1 MALFEGSATA
11 IVTPF
16 SDNGVDFNKFEELLE
31 WQIKEGTDAIVVC
44 GTTGEAASM
53 TDEEK
58 KETIKFAIKIVNGR
72 IPVIAGTG
80 SNNTKTAK
88 EHSKWA
94 ENEGADGL
102 LIVTPYYNKT
112 TQKGLVEHYKAVVDG
127 IKIPVIVY
135 NVPSRT
141 GLNVAPVTLY
151 ELSKLDAVKAVKE
164 ASSDIAQITNV
175 AALCRDIDIYSGNDD
190 QIVPVLSVGGKG
202 VISTVSNIIPKDVH
216 LMVKKY
222 LEGKIDEAKELQ
234 LKMFNLVKA
243 VFIETNPIPIK
254 TALNI
259 MGINVGNVRLPLI
272 PMSDANKEIL
282 KQEMINYGLKVN
294 G

>member
-1 MALFEGSATA
+1 MSLFEGSATA

-16 SDNGVDFNKFEELLE
+16 NENGVDFNKFEELLE
-31 WQIKEGTDAIVVC
+31 WQIEEGTDAIVVC

-53 TDEEK
+53 SDEEK

-112 TQKGLVEHYKAVVDG
+112 TQKGLVEHYKTVVDG

-141 GLNVAPVTLY
+141 GLNVAPVTLN
-151 ELSKLDAVKAVKE
+151 ELSKLEAVKAVKE

-222 LEGKIDEAKELQ
+222 LEGKVDEARELQ

-243 VFIETNPIPIK
+243 LFIETNPIPVK
-254 TALNI
+254 TALNL
-259 MGINVGNVRLPLI
+259 MGKNVGNVRLPLV

-282 KQEMINYGLKVN
+282 KNEMINYGLKVN

>member
-1 MALFEGSATA
+1 MSLFEGSATA

-16 SDNGVDFNKFEELLE
+16 DDNGVNFNVFEELLE
-31 WQIKEGTDAIVVC
+31 WQIEEGTDAAVIC

-58 KETIKFAIKIVNGR
+58 KDAIKFAVKIVNGR

-88 EHSKWA
+88 ENSKWA

-112 TQKGLVEHYKAVVDG
+112 TQKGLIEHYKTVVDG

-141 GLNVAPVTLY
+141 GLNVAPNTLY

-190 QIVPVLSVGGKG
+190 QVVPVLSVGGKG

-216 LMVKKY
+216 MMVKKY
-222 LEGKIDEAKELQ
+222 LEGKIDEARELQ

-243 VFIETNPIPIK
+243 LFIETNPIPVK
-254 TALNI
+254 TALNL
-259 MGINVGNVRLPLI
+259 MGKNVGNVRLPLI
-272 PMSDANKEIL
+272 PMSDANREIL

>member
-1 MALFEGSATA
+1 MSLFEGSATA

-16 SDNGVDFNKFEELLE
+16 DDNGVNFNVFEELLE
-31 WQIKEGTDAIVVC
+31 WQIEEGTDAAVIC

-58 KETIKFAIKIVNGR
+58 KDAIKFAVKIVNGR

-88 EHSKWA
+88 ENSKWA

-112 TQKGLVEHYKAVVDG
+112 TQKGLIEHYKTVVDG

-141 GLNVAPVTLY
+141 GLNVVPNTLY

-190 QIVPVLSVGGKG
+190 QVVPVLSVGGKG

-216 LMVKKY
+216 MMVKKY
-222 LEGKIDEAKELQ
+222 LEGKIDEARELQ

-243 VFIETNPIPIK
+243 LFIETNPIPVK
-254 TALNI
+254 TALNL
-259 MGINVGNVRLPLI
+259 MGKNVGNVRLPLI
-272 PMSDANKEIL
+272 SMSDANREIL